1 MRFEMTRLM
10 FLAALA
16 LLATAVVRPAAG
28 QPRSPEP
35 GEKPEA
41 TSLDGKPLYRSPL
54 IPPDQEQKLEDDLKK
69 AEADYARDPKN
80 PEFIIWLGRRL
91 GYLHR
96 YHEAVDAF
104 SKGIDLYPNDAR
116 FYRFRGHRY
125 ITLRDFDRAVA
136 DLERAA
142 SLIRGKPDEEEP
154 SGTGGSPSTLHFNV
168 WYHLGLARYLK
179 GEFGMAVEPYLEC
192 MKVSEDDESKAAT
205 SDWLYMTYRRNGDES
220 KAAAVLE
227 PIREGM
233 DIKENTAY
241 YQRLLMYKG
250 LVPPDAVL
258 NPEGAEPLQ
267 VATQGYGVANWYFY
281 RGEKEKARQLFEKV
295 VAVGYWPA
303 FGHIAA
309 EAELAR

>member
-1 MRFEMTRLM
+1 MTRLL
-10 FLAALA
+10 FLVAFAL
-16 LLATAVVRPAAG
+16 PAP
-28 QPRSPEP
+28 QPA
-35 GEKPEA
+35 EKPEA

-54 IPPDQEQKLEDDLKK
+54 IPADQKQKLEGDLTK
-69 AEADYARDPKN
+69 AEADYARDPKS
-80 PEFIIWLGRRL
+80 PESIIWLGRRL

-104 SKGIDLYPNDAR
+104 SKGIELYPNDAR
-116 FYRFRGHRY
+116 LYRFRGHRY
-125 ITLRDFDRAVA
+125 ITVRDFDKAVA

-142 SLIRGKPDEEEP
+142 SLIQGKPDEEEP
-154 SGTGGSPSTLHFNV
+154 SGVGGSPSTLHFNI

-179 GEFGMAVEPYLEC
+179 GDFGKAVEAYLEC
-192 MKVSEDDESKAAT
+192 MKVSEDDESKVAT
-205 SDWLYMTYRRNGDES
+205 SDWLYMTYRRNGDEA

-233 DIKENTAY
+233 EIKENTAY

-250 LVPPDAVL
+250 LVKPDAVL
-258 NPEGAEPLQ
+258 NPDKAEPLQ
-267 VATQGYGVANWYFY
+267 VATSGYGVANWYLY
-281 RGEKEKARQLFEKV
+281 NGDKAKARQLFEKV

-309 EAELAR
+309 EVDLVRLSKTGGSD